1 MIEKIRLILL
11 SSRPISWV
19 NTAYPFG
26 LAYLLNGGDI
36 DWLFWLG
43 IIFFL
48 IPYNIAMYGINDVF
62 DYESDIRNPRKG
74 GVEGAVLPKSS
85 HSTLL
90 WASAISTVPFLVILF
105 IFGTWMSATWLT
117 ISALAVIAYSAPKL
131 RFKERPFLDALTSS
145 THFTSPALV
154 GATITGAN
162 LSTAMWIALGS
173 FFLWGMASQILGA
186 VQDVNADREA
196 ELSSIATV
204 IGARGAIRFSVV
216 LYLLAAVLATTL
228 PNPAWI
234 VGLAILTYVFNAA
247 RFWNI
252 TNETCEQANRSWKV
266 FLWLNYFVGAVITI
280 LLMAIHQI

>member
-26 LAYLLNGGDI
+26 LAYLLNGGEI

-43 IIFFL
+43 IVFFL

-74 GVEGAVLPKSS
+74 GIEGAVLPKSF
-85 HSTLL
+85 HSTML
-90 WASAISTVPFLVILF
+90 WASAISTIPFLVTLF

-117 ISALAVIAYSAPKL
+117 FSTLAVIAYSAPKL

-162 LSTAMWIALGS
+162 LSIAMWTALGS

-186 VQDVNADREA
+186 VQDVNADRKA
-196 ELSSIATV
+196 ELNSIATV

-216 LYLLAAVLATTL
+216 LYLLAAVLVTIL

-234 VGLAILTYVFNAA
+234 VGLAVLTYVFNAA

-266 FLWLNYFVGAVITI
+266 FIWLNYLVGAVITI
-280 LLMAIHQI
+280 LLMASHQI